1 MWSVAASGAMRL
13 NLTRSLD
20 RLTHSA
26 VLAFAAWTLVYDA
39 GLAAHL
45 STTLLLVI
53 WALSLAAI
61 TVALLRF
68 RPAAASHAEPQSAQS
83 ALSLSAIRRALKVAG
98 IVLGLCAGLAA
109 GLHAVGLP
117 WVWVPLLGL
126 ASVAAA
132 CAWLL
137 TGETR
142 WAYTPASGETPFAGS
157 ILAACT
163 ASAAAL
169 FSLYIV
175 RPTPDDVYYV
185 SRSVWT
191 AQHGQ
196 IAVRD
201 ILFTNQVIKPIS
213 GEPPISSIEVLDGA
227 LARMLGIPAAAFT
240 YEISL
245 PVLTFIA
252 VWAVWLLIRRW
263 APDRYVLCFIVAV
276 VYLAWTGAS
285 ASFGAFHL
293 GTMWEGKA
301 AFLSIMVPLL
311 YFYMTAWAENRT
323 WRSLLL
329 VIASGVAAAGLSS
342 AAVYV
347 VPLIAAA
354 VAVPFLLNR
363 MFNEAL
369 GAALSSAYPLAA
381 GLVVAVR
388 SPLKPLPSAPFTA
401 PMVWTWVMKVGVVGA
416 IGGIALWTAPWLARR
431 GIPALIAAGIS
442 GLAGVLMIP
451 GLIAPLGD
459 VFSIMA
465 VIWRVLWV
473 VPGPVLVGLLAA
485 VPIPFPNRFRT
496 AGRVFTLIPVGAL
509 CAALVIFGIPVWAR
523 QNGATISAHPSWK
536 IGEEQLRQAREIV
549 RTDHSPGNILSTGLL
564 METVPL
570 LTTTRRVA
578 NPRSYYLTILPTVST
593 QFIDDRR
600 LLTALADGKAPL
612 PKEAKLRAALTR
624 VDVGYACIPHAHTG
638 AIRLLETAGFARAA
652 SFGDLQCLRR

>member
-1 MWSVAASGAMRL
+1 MRL

-20 RLTHSA
+20 SLTHSA
-26 VLAFAAWTLVYDA
+26 VLAFAAWTLVYDV

-61 TVALLRF
+61 AVALLRF
-68 RPAAASHAEPQSAQS
+68 RPAAISHAEPQSAQS
-83 ALSLSAIRRALKVAG
+83 AVSLSAIRRALKAAG
-98 IVLGLCAGLAA
+98 IVLGLCAGLATV
-109 GLHAVGLP
+109 LHAAGLP

-126 ASVAAA
+126 ASAAA
-132 CAWLL
+132 AFAWLL
-137 TGETR
+137 TGDTR

-157 ILAACT
+157 IFAACM

-276 VYLAWTGAS
+276 VYLAWTGAA

-311 YFYMTAWAENRT
+311 YFYMTAWAENLT
-323 WRSLLL
+323 WRSLL

-354 VAVPFLLNR
+354 VVVPFLLNR

-381 GLVVAVR
+381 GLVVALR
-388 SPLKPLPSAPFTA
+388 SPLKPLPSEPFTA

-431 GIPALIAAGIS
+431 GIPALIATGIS

-451 GLIAPLGD
+451 GLIARLGD

-485 VPIPFPNRFRT
+485 VPIPFPDRFR
-496 AGRVFTLIPVGAL
+496 AVRRVFTLIPVGAL
-509 CAALVIFGIPVWAR
+509 CAALVISGIPVWSR
-523 QNGATISAHPSWK
+523 QNGVTLSAHPSLK
-536 IGEEQLRQAREIV
+536 IGKEQLEQAREIV

-593 QFIDDRR
+593 QFIYDRR

-624 VDVGYACIPHAHTG
+624 VDVGYACVPHSYTG
-638 AIRLLETAGFARAA
+638 AIRLLETAGFVRAA